1 MVDKPLDRRVVRTR
15 QMLRE
20 ALISLILE
28 RGYDNLTIND
38 ITTRADLRRATF
50 YLHYDDKEDLLLA
63 TLEATFDDLVRQ
75 LEPASNGDMLG
86 GKSKVSTF
94 LVTFEHV
101 AENSRLYRAILGGQA
116 GAAITRRI
124 RAYLARHIIREL
136 PHPASAELLVPA
148 EVLAN
153 YIAGAEVALIQWWLE
168 SDMPY
173 SAREMAGMAQQMLL
187 YGAQGCVK
195 PAHFRE

>member
-1 MVDKPLDRRVVRTR
+1 MNKPLDRRVVRTR

-28 RGYDNLTIND
+28 RGYDKLTVND
-38 ITTRADLRRATF
+38 ITIRADLRRATF

-63 TLEATFDDLVRQ
+63 TLQETFDDLVRQ
-75 LEPASNGDMLG
+75 LEPVASSDGLS
-86 GKSKVSTF
+86 GKTDISTYEVIF
-94 LVTFEHV
+94 QHV

-116 GAAITRRI
+116 GAAIARRI
-124 RAYLARHIIREL
+124 RAYLAQHVLRGLR
-136 PHPASAELLVPA
+136 PVASDDLLVPA
-148 EVLAN
+148 NVLAN

-173 SAREMAGMAQQMLL
+173 SAQAMAGMAQQMLL
-187 YGAQGCVK
+187 HGALGCVK
-195 PAHFRE
+195 QTQFSE